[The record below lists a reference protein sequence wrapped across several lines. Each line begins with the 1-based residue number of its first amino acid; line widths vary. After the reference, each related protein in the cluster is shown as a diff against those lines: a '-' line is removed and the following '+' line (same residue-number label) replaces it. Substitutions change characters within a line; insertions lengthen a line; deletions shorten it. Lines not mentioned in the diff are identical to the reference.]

1 MSFKKRILQETELNV
16 YNNGSNSM
24 GTRLSDSL
32 KNHWDKYGLGA
43 LGATA
48 LIAGNED
55 IHKVISDWRELDKDD
70 LLWNHFMD
78 KGKEGLEHIKFNTH

>member
-1 MSFKKRILQETELNV
+1 MSFKDRILYESDLNV
-16 YNNGSNSM
+16 YTGNNSIRKGISHNI
-24 GTRLSDSL
+24 R
-32 KNHWDKYGLGA
+32 NHWDKYGLGA

-55 IHKVISDWRELDKDD
+55 FHKVVSDWRDLDKDD

-78 KGKEGLEHIKFNTH
+78 KAKEGIEHIKFDTHD